1 MIWCLLLV
9 YWYFGLW
16 VSPKDRVL
24 VRVRVLVRDINRD
37 RIYNFFSFK
46 ILWFRIFCLESI
58 FNCFIFLFLYFGLG
72 VLG

>member
-46 ILWFRIFCLESI
+46 ILWFRIFCLESM
-58 FNCFIFLFLYFGLG
+58 
-72 VLG
+72 V